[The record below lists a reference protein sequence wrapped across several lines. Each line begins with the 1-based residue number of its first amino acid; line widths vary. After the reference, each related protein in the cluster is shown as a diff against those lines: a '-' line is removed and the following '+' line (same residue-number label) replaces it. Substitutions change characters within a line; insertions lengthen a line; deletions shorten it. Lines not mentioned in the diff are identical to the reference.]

1 MSWAQITA
9 WTSWQAWSAAL
20 IVLAAVVYLVWK
32 LGFASRSRP
41 KKKGPDVPASR
52 LVRRRP
58 K

>member
-1 MSWAQITA
+1 MSWAQLS
-9 WTSWQAWSAAL
+9 WTSWQAWTAAL

-32 LGFASRSRP
+32 LGFASRPRQ

-52 LVRRRP
+52 LVRRRR